1 MQVGSPIEGPR
12 ELQMKVTSIVGM
24 GIAYVLGAKAGRERY
39 DQIRGWL
46 TTAGDSPAMRDAKRK
61 VKDAGGAVAGQA
73 RDKAAEGISNAVTGV
88 VGSLVSSGGNSSSR
102 NNSSSRGRSTSSS
115 RSNSRRKT
123 SSSRK

>member
-1 MQVGSPIEGPR
+1 
-12 ELQMKVTSIVGM
+12 MKVTSIVGM

-39 DQIRGWL
+39 DQIRSWL

-88 VGSLVSSGGNSSSR
+88 VGSLVSSGGNSGSR